1 MNNLYQQASAD
12 TNNSGRG
19 RMLSDK
25 IQYADIDTWRTL
37 RSSDDV
43 IVKRDKLDESTNIAA
58 D

>member
-19 RMLSDK
+19 RILSDK
-25 IQYADIDTWRTL
+25 IQYADIDTCAL